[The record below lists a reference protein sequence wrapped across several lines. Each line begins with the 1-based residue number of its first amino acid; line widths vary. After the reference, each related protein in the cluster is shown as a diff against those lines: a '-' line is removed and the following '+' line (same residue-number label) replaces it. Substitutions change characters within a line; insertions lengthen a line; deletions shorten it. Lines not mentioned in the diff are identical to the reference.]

1 MNRPL
6 DIKNIASARNRAPA
20 TALLICSGEPPSR
33 TLARKLARL
42 SDLIVAADGG
52 ANSARAL
59 GIRPEVIVGDLD
71 SVTPATR
78 RYFASSLFVHV
89 SRQDNTDFE
98 KALDFLKKG
107 SVRDVIVVGA
117 VGRRIDFTLANLSLL
132 WRYVSRFHLTV
143 VGDGWRA
150 IPARRVNRIVSPRG
164 TTVSLIPFGRVN
176 GITLGGLRYPLRD
189 GTLNKGQ
196 VAVSNVVIRS
206 PFSVKVRSGSL
217 LIIVQDSLLPS
228 RQDPASPPTT
238 GRRPAGRSSKR
249 EV

>member
-6 DIKNIASARNRAPA
+6 DLTNIASARLRPPGM
-20 TALLICSGEPPSR
+20 ALLICNGEPPSR

-42 SDLIVAADGG
+42 TDIIVAADGG

-71 SVTPATR
+71 SITPATR
-78 RYFASSLFVHV
+78 RHFATSLFVQV

-107 SVRDVIVVGA
+107 SVRDVIVIGA
-117 VGRRIDFTLANLSLL
+117 SGRRIDFTLANLSLL

-150 IPARRVNRIVSPRG
+150 FPARRVNRIVSPRG
-164 TTVSLIPFGRVN
+164 TTVSLIPLGRVS
-176 GITLGGLRYPLRD
+176 GITLSGLRYPLRD
-189 GTLNKGQ
+189 GTLNRGE

-206 PFSVKVRSGSL
+206 PFSVKVGSGSL
-217 LIIVQDSLLPS
+217 LVIVQDSLLPA
-228 RQDPASPPTT
+228 RQDPEVPSTT

-249 EV
+249 EA